1 MPRNLTVILGDKP
14 GELARLGTVMGDASV
29 NIKGLAAFTGDGRGV
44 IHLLVDDADAERA
57 LAALKA
63 AKIGVAD
70 DRDVL
75 VVDIIDRPGTL
86 GELALELAEANVN
99 IDLAYATFGDTQLVI
114 ATDDMD
120 SAMAALGES

>member
-14 GELARLGTVMGDASV
+14 GELARLGTVMGNASV

-44 IHLLVDDADAERA
+44 IHLLIDDADAERA

>member
-29 NIKGLAAFTGDGRGV
+29 NIKGLAAFTGDGHGM
-44 IHLLVDDADAERA
+44 IHLLIDDADSERA
-57 LAALKA
+57 VAALKE

-70 DRDVL
+70 DREVL
-75 VVDIIDRPGTL
+75 VVDIVDRPGTL
-86 GELALELAEANVN
+86 GELTLELAEANVN

-114 ATDDMD
+114 ATDDME
-120 SAMAALGES
+120 SARAALA

>member
-14 GELARLGTVMGDASV
+14 GELARLGVVMGDASV
-29 NIKGLAAFTGDGRGV
+29 NIKGLAAFTGDGHGV
-44 IHLLVDDADAERA
+44 IHLLVDDADVERA

-70 DRDVL
+70 EREVL
-75 VVDIIDRPGTL
+75 VVDIVDRPGTL
-86 GELALELAEANVN
+86 GELTLELAEANVN

-120 SAMAALGES
+120 SARAALA

>member
-1 MPRNLTVILGDKP
+1 MPRNLTVILGDEP

-44 IHLLVDDADAERA
+44 IHLLVDDADVDRA

-70 DRDVL
+70 DREVL
-75 VVDIIDRPGTL
+75 VVDIVDRPGTL
-86 GELALELAEANVN
+86 GELTLELAEANVN
-99 IDLAYATFGDTQLVI
+99 VDLAYATFGDTQLVI

-120 SAMAALGES
+120 SARAALA

>member
-14 GELARLGTVMGDASV
+14 GELARLGVVMGDASV

-44 IHLLVDDADAERA
+44 IHLLVDDADAERGT
-57 LAALKA
+57 AALKA
-63 AKIGVAD
+63 ARIGVAD
-70 DRDVL
+70 DREVL